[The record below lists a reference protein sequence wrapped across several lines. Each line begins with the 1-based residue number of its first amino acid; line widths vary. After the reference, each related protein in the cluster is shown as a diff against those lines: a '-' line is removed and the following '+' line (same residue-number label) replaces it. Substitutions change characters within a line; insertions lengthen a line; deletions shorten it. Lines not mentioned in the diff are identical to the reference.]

1 MYYPYLRGRQNELLC
16 LRELLEKDK
25 LSKKVIPVIEP
36 VRWSST
42 FFSTI
47 KKFVEK
53 DREIIIIKNPEVG
66 SFLKEYREK
75 IGKIEELEPSD
86 KKEKQKKIVEEYKE
100 LLKDSHI
107 ISAYINN
114 SKFLQRIDDASIDL
128 ANKYV
133 INKNRGDFR
142 SYEEY
147 GEALEAK
154 VAFIPNSFD
163 FLDVVESDKVLL
175 EDCFTKARR
184 NVDYIENE
192 VEFFSKNHLV
202 YKKRGYDG
210 FSDYSIVGDEYEESG
225 FAPLAVAIH
234 VVYFNEKND
243 LMVRHFVSDSNE
255 NISDPGGKFGE
266 AVEKLAKWVEA
277 GNVKKTEGLKELL
290 NYYKSGKFPGLGVI
304 KKLSIKHHIELI
316 GDFEE
321 NE

>member
-25 LSKKVIPVIEP
+25 LSEKVTPVIEP

-47 KKFVEK
+47 KKFIEK
-53 DREIIIIKNPEVG
+53 DREIVIIKNPEVG
-66 SFLKEYREK
+66 NFLKEYREK
-75 IGKIEELEPSD
+75 IGKIEELAPSD
-86 KKEKQKKIVEEYKE
+86 KQEKQRNLIEDYKE

-107 ISAYINN
+107 NFAYINN
-114 SKFLQRIDDASIDL
+114 QNLLQHIDDAKVDL
-128 ANKYV
+128 SDKYV

-142 SYEEY
+142 IYEEY
-147 GEALEAK
+147 GEKLEAK
-154 VAFIPNSFD
+154 LAFVQNSID
-163 FLDVVESDKVLL
+163 FLDAVDGKKVLL
-175 EDCFTKARR
+175 EDGFTKARR
-184 NVDYIENE
+184 NIDYIENE
-192 VEFFSKNHLV
+192 IEFFSKNHLV
-202 YKKRGYDG
+202 YKKRGYTG

-234 VVYFNEKND
+234 IVYFNEKKN

-266 AVEKLAKWVEA
+266 AVEKLAEWVEA
-277 GNVKKTEGLKELL
+277 GNVKRTEGLNELL
-290 NYYKSGKFPGLGVI
+290 DYYKSGKFPGLGVI

>member
-16 LRELLEKDK
+16 LRELIEKNK
-25 LSKKVIPVIEP
+25 LSEQVIPVIEP

-53 DREIIIIKNPEVG
+53 NREVIIINNPEVG
-66 SFLKEYREK
+66 NFFQEKEKKLSEIEK
-75 IGKIEELEPSD
+75 LESLR
-86 KKEKQKKIVEEYKE
+86 KKEKQWKLAEEYEE
-100 LLKDSHI
+100 LLKAPYV

-114 SKFLQRIDDASIDL
+114 QELLRNIEHIDL
-128 ANKYV
+128 TDKYV

-142 SYEEY
+142 IYEEY
-147 GEALEAK
+147 GESLKAK
-154 VAFIPNSFD
+154 MTFVQNSMD
-163 FLDVVESDKVLL
+163 FLDAVKGEKVLL
-175 EDCFTKARR
+175 EDGFTKARR
-184 NVDYIENE
+184 NIDYIENE
-192 VEFFSKNHLV
+192 TEFFSKNHLV
-202 YKKRGYDG
+202 YKKRGYAG

-234 VVYFNEKND
+234 VVYFSGKND

-266 AVEKLAKWVEA
+266 AVEKLANWVEE
-277 GNVKKTEGLKELL
+277 GNVKRTEGINELL
-290 NYYKSGKFPGLGVI
+290 DYYESGKFPGLGVI
-304 KKLSIKHHIELI
+304 KKVSIKHHIELI

>member
-16 LRELLEKDK
+16 LRELIEKKK
-25 LSKKVIPVIEP
+25 LSEQVIPVIEP

-47 KKFVEK
+47 KKFVENN
-53 DREIIIIKNPEVG
+53 REVVIINNPEVG
-66 SFLKEYREK
+66 NFFQEKEKKLDEIEK
-75 IGKIEELEPSD
+75 LEPLR
-86 KKEKQKKIVEEYKE
+86 KKEKQRKLAEEYEE
-100 LLKDSHI
+100 LLKAPYV

-114 SKFLQRIDDASIDL
+114 LELLRNIEHIDL
-128 ANKYV
+128 TDKYV

-142 SYEEY
+142 IYEEY
-147 GEALEAK
+147 GESLEAK
-154 VAFIPNSFD
+154 MTFVQNSMD
-163 FLDVVESDKVLL
+163 FLDAVKGEKVLL
-175 EDCFTKARR
+175 EDGFTKARR

-192 VEFFSKNHLV
+192 TEFFSKNHLV
-202 YKKRGYDG
+202 YKKRGYAG

-234 VVYFNEKND
+234 VVYFSEKND

-255 NISDPGGKFGE
+255 NISDLGGKFGE
-266 AVEKLAKWVEA
+266 AVEKLANWVEE
-277 GNVKKTEGLKELL
+277 GNVKRTEGINELL
-290 NYYKSGKFPGLGVI
+290 DYYESGKFPGLGVI

-321 NE
+321 KE

>member
-25 LSKKVIPVIEP
+25 LSKTVIPIIEP

-42 FFSTI
+42 FFLTI
-47 KKFVEK
+47 KKFIEK

-75 IGKIEELEPSD
+75 NAKIEKLESSE

-100 LLKDSHI
+100 LLKDPHI

-114 SKFLQRIDDASIDL
+114 QKLLQRIDDKSIDL
-128 ANKYV
+128 TNKYV

-142 SYEEY
+142 TYEEY
-147 GEALEAK
+147 GELIDAK
-154 VAFIPNSFD
+154 IAFVQNSID
-163 FLDVVESDKVLL
+163 FLDAVEGDKVLL
-175 EDCFTKARR
+175 EDCFTKAPR

-202 YKKRGYDG
+202 YKKRGYTG
-210 FSDYSIVGDEYEESG
+210 FSDFSIVGDEYEESG

-234 VVYFNEKND
+234 VIYFNEKNN

-266 AVEKLAKWVEA
+266 AVEKLAKWVESS
-277 GNVKKTEGLKELL
+277 NIKRTEGLDELL
-290 NYYKSGKFPGLGVI
+290 DYYKSGKFPGLGVI

-316 GDFEE
+316 GAFEE
-321 NE
+321 NA

>member
-184 NVDYIENE
+184 NVYYIENE

-202 YKKRGYDG
+202 YK
-210 FSDYSIVGDEYEESG
+210 IESNK
-225 FAPLAVAIH
+225 
-234 VVYFNEKND
+234 FN
-243 LMVRHFVSDSNE
+243 F
-255 NISDPGGKFGE
+255 I
-266 AVEKLAKWVEA
+266 
-277 GNVKKTEGLKELL
+277 
-290 NYYKSGKFPGLGVI
+290 
-304 KKLSIKHHIELI
+304 
-316 GDFEE
+316 
-321 NE
+321 